1 MREVKRTVP
10 MYSFYDRTGIQNYLE
25 AQAEKGWMLEKAG
38 TLCWKFRRCEPR
50 KLKFSVVY
58 FPEADLYDPKPGEGE
73 ETFRDLCEHSG
84 WKFAGSQAQMLIFYS
99 TSSNPVP
106 IDTDPVIE
114 VQNIHKSMKKSG
126 LLGYWLLMVSAVL
139 QIVSQSLGFATDPLR
154 YLSWNINLFMILF
167 WPSMFLMCAWRIIS
181 YYRWYRQAKR
191 AAEDGEFLAT
201 QDSQKIEVS
210 WAGSTFVFFVVC
222 ALLGPNEISAAI
234 VVGGLVVGLGII
246 AVEVIAR
253 EFFKKKGYDAAQN
266 KVRTIVVTLVA
277 LLILTAVG
285 TSLGFAIADHTGG
298 NEKHAIELSDLMDVE
313 YETLE
318 LEDNESIFM
327 GRQRILHYTERRNG
341 EPWYELQYQVVH
353 VKADFLLDFC
363 REEILRDNHYELAG
377 WDAAPWNADEA
388 FAFLE
393 DDEAEGYMLY
403 YGDYIV
409 TLWPNWEMTA
419 DQRAAIGDIFN

>member
-10 MYSFYDRTGIQNYLE
+10 LYSFYDRTGIQNYLE

-38 TLCWKFRRCEPR
+38 TICWKFRRCEPR

-84 WKFAGSQAQMLIFYS
+84 WKFAGSQAQMQIFYS
-99 TSSNPVP
+99 ESANPVP
-106 IDTDPVIE
+106 IDTDPIIE

-126 LLGYWLLMVSAVL
+126 LLGYWLLMFSAVL

-201 QDSQKIEVS
+201 QGSQKAEAV
-210 WAGSTFVFFVVC
+210 WAGISVSLLVAC
-222 ALLGPNEISAAI
+222 AVMGRSKISAAI
-234 VVGGLVVGLGII
+234 VVCGLVVGLGII

-277 LLILTAVG
+277 LVALMAVG

-318 LEDNESIFM
+318 LEDNESILL
-327 GRQRILHYTERRNG
+327 GRQRIMHYTERRNG

-353 VKADFLLDFC
+353 VKAGFLLDFC

-388 FAFLE
+388 FAFIR
-393 DDEAEGYMLY
+393 DDEVKGYMLY

-409 TLWPNWEMTA
+409 TLWPNWEMTE

>member
-10 MYSFYDRTGIQNYLE
+10 VYSFYDRTGIQNYLE
-25 AQAEKGWMLEKAG
+25 TQAEKGWMLEKAG
-38 TLCWKFRRCEPR
+38 TLCWQFRRCEPR

-84 WKFAGSQAQMLIFYS
+84 WKFAGSQAQMQIFYS
-99 TSSNPVP
+99 ESANPVP

-139 QIVSQSLGFATDPLR
+139 QMVSQGLGYATDPLR
-154 YLSWNINLFMILF
+154 YLSWNINLFLILF
-167 WPSMFLMCAWRIIS
+167 WPPMFLLCAWRIVC
-181 YYRWYRQAKR
+181 YYRWYRRAKR
-191 AAEDGEFLAT
+191 AAEEGEFLST
-201 QDSQKIEVS
+201 RGSQKIEAA
-210 WAGSTFVFFVVC
+210 WGVFALVLLVAC
-222 ALLGPNEISAAI
+222 AVLGRSKMSVAI
-234 VVGGLVVGLGII
+234 VVCGLVEGLGII
-246 AVEVIAR
+246 AVEVLAR

-277 LLILTAVG
+277 LVVLMAVG
-285 TSLGFAIADHTGG
+285 TSLDFSIADRSGG
-298 NEKHAIELSDLMDVE
+298 DERYAIELSDLMDVE
-313 YETLE
+313 YKTLE
-318 LEDNESIFM
+318 LEDNESILM
-327 GRQRILHYTERRNG
+327 GRQRIMHYTERRNG
-341 EPWYELQYQVVH
+341 EPWYELQCQVVH
-353 VKADFLLDFC
+353 VKAGFLLDFC

-419 DQRAAIGDIFN
+419 DQMAAIGNIFR

>member
-10 MYSFYDRTGIQNYLE
+10 LYSFYDRTGIQNYLE

-38 TLCWKFRRCEPR
+38 TIFWRFRRCEPR

-84 WKFAGSQAQMLIFYS
+84 WKFAGSQAQMQIFYS
-99 TSSNPVP
+99 ESEKPVP

-126 LLGYWLLMVSAVL
+126 LLGYWLLMFSAVL
-139 QIVSQSLGFATDPLR
+139 QMISQGLGFATDPLR
-154 YLSWNINLFMILF
+154 YLSMNINLFMILF
-167 WPSMFLMCAWRIIS
+167 WPSMFLMCAGRILF
-181 YYRWYRQAKR
+181 YYRWYRRARR
-191 AAEDGEFLAT
+191 AAEEGEFLETRGA
-201 QDSQKIEVS
+201 QKIEAA
-210 WAGSTFVFFVVC
+210 WAGITVSLLVAC
-222 ALLGPNEISAAI
+222 AIFGRSKISAAI
-234 VVGGLVVGLGII
+234 VVCGLVVGLGIV

-277 LLILTAVG
+277 VLILTAVG
-285 TSLGFAIADHTGG
+285 TSMGFSIADHTGG

-318 LEDNESIFM
+318 LEDNESILM
-327 GRQRILHYTERRNG
+327 SRQRIMHYTERRNG
-341 EPWYELQYQVVH
+341 EPWYELQCQVVH
-353 VKADFLLDFC
+353 AKADFLLDFC
-363 REEILRDNHYELAG
+363 REEILRDNYYELAG

-403 YGDYIV
+403 YGNYIV

-419 DQRAAIGDIFN
+419 DQMAAIGNIFR

>member
-1 MREVKRTVP
+1 MRDVKRTVP

-25 AQAEKGWMLEKAG
+25 TQAEKGWMLEKAG
-38 TLCWKFRRCEPR
+38 TICWKFRRTEPR

-58 FPEADLYDPKPGEGE
+58 FPEADICDPAPGEGE
-73 ETFRDLCEHSG
+73 QTFREFCEHSG
-84 WKFAGSQAQMLIFYS
+84 WKFAASQAQMMIFYNES
-99 TSSNPVP
+99 HAPVP

-126 LLGYWLLMVSAVL
+126 LLGYWLLMFSAVL
-139 QIVSQSLGFATDPLR
+139 QIFSQCLGLATDPLR
-154 YLSWNINLFMILF
+154 YLSWNINLYFVIF
-167 WPSMFLMCAWRIIS
+167 WPSMLLMCAGRIIC
-181 YYRWYRQAKR
+181 YYRWYRRAKR

-201 QDSQKIEVS
+201 RGFQKIEAA
-210 WAGSTFVFFVVC
+210 WAILTLV
-222 ALLGPNEISAAI
+222 
-234 VVGGLVVGLGII
+234 GLVACAIFGRSKITAVIVISGFVTGLGII

-277 LLILTAVG
+277 VVILMAVG
-285 TSLGFAIADHTGG
+285 TSLGFSIADRTGG
-298 NEKHAIELSDLMDVE
+298 DGRYAIKLSDLMDVE

-318 LEDNESIFM
+318 LEDNESILL
-327 GRQRILHYTERRNG
+327 GRQRIMHYTKER
-341 EPWYELQYQVVH
+341 PATELQYQVVH
-353 VKADFLLDFC
+353 VKAGFLLDFC

-388 FAFLE
+388 FAFIR
-393 DDEAEGYMLY
+393 DEQVEGYMLY

-409 TLWPNWEMTA
+409 TLWPNWEMTE
-419 DQRAAIGDIFN
+419 DQMAAIGDIFN

>member
-1 MREVKRTVP
+1 MKEFKRTVP
-10 MYSFYDRTGIQNYLE
+10 MYSFYDRTGIQKYLE
-25 AQAEKGWMLEKAG
+25 EQAAKGWMLDKAG
-38 TLCWKFRRCEPR
+38 TVCWRFRRTEPR

-73 ETFRDLCEHSG
+73 ETFRELCEYSG

-114 VQNIHKSMKKSG
+114 VENIHKSMKKSG
-126 LLGYWLLMVSAVL
+126 LLGYWLLMFSAVL

-154 YLSWNINLFMILF
+154 YLSWNIQLFMLLF
-167 WPSMFLMCAWRIIS
+167 WPSMFLMCTWQIIS
-181 YYRWYRQAKR
+181 YYRWYRRAKR
-191 AAEDGEFLAT
+191 AAEEGEFLAT

-210 WAGSTFVFFVVC
+210 WAGITFVFFVVC

-253 EFFKKKGYDAAQN
+253 EFFKKKGYDAAEN

-277 LLILTAVG
+277 MLILTAVG
-285 TSLGFAIADHTGG
+285 TSLGFSIANRTGG
-298 NEKHAIELSDLMDVE
+298 AGKYAIELSDLMDVE

-318 LEDNESIFM
+318 LEDNESILL
-327 GRQRILHYTERRNG
+327 GRQRIMHYTARRNG
-341 EPWYELQYQVVH
+341 HPWYELQYQIVH
-353 VKADFLLDFC
+353 IKADFLLEFC
-363 REEILRDNHYELAG
+363 REEILKDNNFDLTG
-377 WDAAPWNADEA
+377 WDAVPWNADEA
-388 FAFLE
+388 FAFIR
-393 DDEAEGYMLY
+393 DDKVEGYMLY

-409 TLWPNWEMTA
+409 TLWPNWEMTEEQMA
-419 DQRAAIGDIFN
+419 VIGNIFK